1 MNVRFPRA
9 LAALLAVA
17 ALSAAA
23 RNAPAAIEEISFE
36 TPVLAVY
43 SDGTVYYVKNGLV
56 ATDYTGIVT
65 QDGKKYYIANGKW
78 DKSYTGTLKT
88 RTKVYTIQ
96 NGVVTRT
103 VNR

>member
-1 MNVRFPRA
+1 M
-9 LAALLAVA
+9 
-17 ALSAAA
+17 
-23 RNAPAAIEEISFE
+23 
-36 TPVLAVY
+36 
-43 SDGTVYYVKNGLV
+43 
-56 ATDYTGIVT
+56 T